1 MAGLTDAKY
10 IGGIGS
16 VLMLLAIVPEAG
28 FILFLI
34 GVVMVAIAAKRIS
47 DVVEDPSIF
56 RNMLL
61 GIILLIVGGFAGVA
75 VGLALGLWRIFQL
88 ISTIPLSGDFQF
100 DFDDPQ
106 LLSILMDIAIAVL
119 AALVIIWVFAIV
131 SSIFLRKSFVSMS
144 KRLGVGLFSTVG
156 LLYLIGAAS
165 AIVLI
170 GFLILFIAVIIQVIA
185 FFTMPEQPPTP
196 ETQVQ

>member
-100 DFDDPQ
+100 DFDDLQ